1 MKALGRFEVPDDLLY
16 SKEHDWLKQVPEGFM
31 VGITDF
37 AQSELG
43 DIAFVDV
50 PDEGSTFKQGDV
62 VLQLESVKAVTDVFV
77 PLSGEI
83 VKTNDAVED
92 EPQVVNESPYDKGW
106 LFIISADDYPSEK
119 AGLMNATAYVKF
131 IEQNKKD

>member
-1 MKALGRFEVPDDLLY
+1 MKALGKFEVPDDLQY
-16 SKEHDWLKQVPEGFM
+16 TKSHEWIKQVPEGFM

-50 PDEGSTFKQGDV
+50 PDEGSMFKRSEV
-62 VLQLESVKAVTDVFV
+62 ILQLESVKAVADVFA

-83 VKTNDAVED
+83 AKTNDAVED
-92 EPQVVNESPYDKGW
+92 NPQVVNESPFDQGW
-106 LFIISADDYPSEK
+106 LFIISADNYPAEK
-119 AGLMNATAYVKF
+119 GGLMDAAAYVKF
-131 IEQNKKD
+131 IEQSKKD